1 MNPQPTR
8 HVLVV
13 GCGIAGMCTAL
24 AMARRGYRVTVIER
38 DTAPPDGDADQ
49 AFFAWPRRGAAQ
61 FRHPHAFLGLM
72 CNLLQDSYPDL
83 LDAFYEAGARRLD
96 FKDMLSAEL
105 SGRYRPAPGD
115 ERLWVLLCRRAT
127 IETVLRRYVAGYPSI
142 HILNDVT
149 VDGLIADRD
158 EGSLSVRGVK
168 LRRDSVAEHGQ
179 AIVADIVVDAS
190 GRGSRFPR
198 WLGEHGACVRE
209 ENDDAEIVYYTRHYR
224 LKPGVAEPSRQ
235 AKDRAAGDLGYLKY
249 GVFPGDNGN
258 FAIIVCLHRV
268 EQELHEA
275 VTQGERFDRICR
287 SIPGLAPWVAESA
300 AEATTE
306 PFGIGDIRAVW
317 RHYVEDGEPVAHH
330 FFAVGDAALRTNP
343 LYGRGCSTGILH
355 AHLLA
360 EVLAEVDDPRERART
375 FDARTEEALRPI
387 FHDQPDRG
395 PQRHPP
401 RPGSRPGRASG
412 GTGRL
417 APAFRRG
424 IRRCSGR
431 SRALQPARHARHA
444 AYRQPAGKARSV
456 PSGPPHPHDRA
467 PVHAARPAPQCPGAP
482 SARPEPH
489 ADARDRRLTGQH
501 SVHSTII
508 RHSARQRSRPS
519 PPAGRSQPAPPR
531 PGDERPPPPWPS
543 PAARR

>member
-387 FHDQPDRG
+387 FQTSLTEDRN
-395 PQRHPP
+395 
-401 RPGSRPGRASG
+401 
-412 GTGRL
+412 
-417 APAFRRG
+417 G
-424 IRRCSGR
+424 IRRALAAARGELLEEPEGWRRRFGVAFGDALAAAARYNLHVMRGMLRTVNLLEKPGAFLQDRRTRMIVLLYMLRGR
-431 SRALQPARHARHA
+431 RRNAQARHQR
-444 AYRQPAGKARSV
+444 G
-456 PSGPPHPHDRA
+456 PSRTQMLEIVA
-467 PVHAARPAPQCPGAP
+467 
-482 SARPEPH
+482 
-489 ADARDRRLTGQH
+489 
-501 SVHSTII
+501 
-508 RHSARQRSRPS
+508 
-519 PPAGRSQPAPPR
+519 
-531 PGDERPPPPWPS
+531 
-543 PAARR
+543 